1 MKGQSSL
8 CVLTRL
14 TTFSMPEYVYT
25 SFQAVTL
32 QKGRFSPMMRASW
45 GGIQRFF
52 WGVTSAVCR
61 NIQLKE
67 EGDVGHE
74 KTLIKVS
81 VIGVCREKAVRG
93 EKSSSGVSSAFK
105 KEPIIET
112 VAQFGAV
119 SQSALS

>member
-25 SFQAVTL
+25 SFQATKRTIQPNDEGQL
-32 QKGRFSPMMRASW
+32 GRYSEIFL
-45 GGIQRFF
+45 GGI
-52 WGVTSAVCR
+52 SAVCR